1 MIQILAVLIVVII
14 VARMILKGYKAEPV
28 LLVAGLILMALTMIF
43 GWGDILPKNVKT
55 TGISWLDPFEVMRDL
70 FSSRAADLGLMIM
83 ALMGFA
89 HYMDHI
95 GANE

>member
-43 GWGDILPKNVKT
+43 GWGDILPKN
-55 TGISWLDPFEVMRDL
+55 
-70 FSSRAADLGLMIM
+70 
-83 ALMGFA
+83 
-89 HYMDHI
+89 
-95 GANE
+95 